1 MTRGLAQ
8 PGPVRP
14 GLVHL
19 GLLFDGPD
27 DLVASAAPTLRQA
40 LDGGDDVVVAADRA
54 AVRRLREHFG
64 DDAQR
69 IAFPPPA
76 SLVRP
81 TQPDFLAA
89 VRGWVRPGRRTT
101 VLGQYLPTMSARD
114 CGFGED
120 AVGVV
125 RRDLPLTLICCCRRD
140 LDPELLAV
148 LERTHP
154 QLATAIGVVD
164 NPGHRAP
171 ATASPSPAALWG
183 AVAGRVGVEGLADL
197 AALRRCVAQVAARAG
212 LEGDAV
218 RAAVLA
224 VHEAAVLAVR
234 RGEPDHAHLT
244 LEVRAQPGRAV
255 LSELTGPHGIPVRQ
269 GTVDPLAHVRPFCA
283 GAVVHEEP
291 ERRAVRVLSTV

>member
-1 MTRGLAQ
+1 MTGGLVQ
-8 PGPVRP
+8 P

-27 DLVASAAPTLRQA
+27 DLVASALPTLRSA
-40 LDGGDDVVVAADRA
+40 LDGGDEILVAADRA
-54 AVRRLREHFG
+54 VVRRLREAFG
-64 DDAQR
+64 SEARR
-69 IAFPPPA
+69 ITFPPPT
-76 SLVRP
+76 SLVRS
-81 TQPDFLAA
+81 TEPDFLAA

-114 CGFGED
+114 CAFGED

-125 RRDLPLTLICCCRRD
+125 RSDLPLTLICCCRRD
-140 LDPELLAV
+140 LHPDLVAV

-154 QLATAIGVVD
+154 QMATAIGVVD

-171 ATASPSPAALWG
+171 ATASPTPAALWG
-183 AVAGRVGVEGLADL
+183 EVAARVGVDGLADL
-197 AALRRCVAQVAARAG
+197 AALRRCVAAVAARAG

-244 LEVRAQPGRAV
+244 LEVRAQPGQAV
-255 LSELTGPHGIPVRQ
+255 FSELTGPHGIPVRP
-269 GTVDPLAHVRPFCA
+269 GPSGDPLAHLRPFCA
-283 GAVVHEEP
+283 RAAVHDEA